1 MSTIERYSSIEVALW
16 RNFFSLLLTNIRY
29 LETLTK
35 ALAILSKSAPC
46 FEVIVIPDVRSQSR
60 LIKLKYH
67 KSGLF
72 FHISIPSRH
81 LPAQSQ
87 Q

>member
-35 ALAILSKSAPC
+35 TLAILSKSAPC

-67 KSGLF
+67 KSRLF
-72 FHISIPSRH
+72 FHMSIPSRH
-81 LPAQSQ
+81 LPAQS
-87 Q
+87 